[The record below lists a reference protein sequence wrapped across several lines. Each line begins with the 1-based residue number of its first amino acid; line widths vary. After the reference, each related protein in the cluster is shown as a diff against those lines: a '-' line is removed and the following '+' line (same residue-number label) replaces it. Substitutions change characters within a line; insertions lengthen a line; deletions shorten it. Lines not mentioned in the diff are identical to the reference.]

1 MPSWTRVRSISLK
14 REVGIRMEHSTAD
27 PVSVIKDFD
36 AAWNAHDLEGVMA
49 FFTDDAVVRMEPP
62 SPDESGGVY
71 TGKEQIRAGFVEP
84 LLAGFHVEARD
95 HQVAG
100 HQEGVGDRVIWT
112 AMVSGDVF
120 RQMGAEPPVVSAVE
134 AVLQGDKI
142 KSLTATNPELL
153 EEAPSSS

>member
-1 MPSWTRVRSISLK
+1 MV
-14 REVGIRMEHSTAD
+14 D

-36 AAWNAHDLEGVMA
+36 AAWNAHDIEGVLA

-62 SPDESGGVY
+62 PPDEFGGVY

-84 LLAGFHVEARD
+84 LMPGFHVESRD

-112 AMVSGDVF
+112 AMVSDDVF
-120 RQMGAEPPVVSAVE
+120 RQIVGAEPPVESTGE
-134 AVLQGDKI
+134 AIVQGDKI
-142 KSLTATNPELL
+142 KYFTATNPELP